1 MLITFTIYQ
10 SRVGHAKQVN
20 VIENNTTKAG
30 NHGCGTA
37 AYILKY
43 IFKYVYLYKA

>member
-1 MLITFTIYQ
+1 MLITFTMYQ